1 MLNRQSHR
9 YIFIIFL
16 SLVYFSC
23 IVTEDDVINSDW
35 ERVNYILETIQPPQ
49 FSGRDFLITDYGAIG
64 DGKTDVSAAIAEAI
78 FDANKEGGGRVVIPV
93 GVWYSKGPIHLKS
106 NVNLHIRGGATLL
119 FSDNP
124 KDYLP
129 QVLTRWEGTEAY
141 NFSPLIYVYQATN
154 VAITGG
160 GIIDGSSESGF
171 GTWRDKQS
179 EAQNRLR
186 EMGING
192 IPVFERI
199 FGMKDFL
206 RPNMIQF
213 FGCNQ
218 ILIEG
223 VTIVDSPMWVIH
235 LVYSENVIVR
245 DITIESF
252 RLNND
257 GVDID
262 SSNMIL
268 VENNRFFTGDDSI
281 VIKSGRDQDGW
292 RIGRSSEDIV
302 IRNNYMEGH
311 NALAIGSE
319 MSGGV
324 RRVYMEDNQLGKVR
338 SAIYFKSNLDRGGII
353 ENVKVRNI
361 EVEEANILVRF
372 RTDYQGYKG
381 NYFPPI
387 YRNFLIE
394 NVTALKVH
402 TAIEARG
409 VPDSKIREV
418 NIRNIKVSEA
428 IIPLDTI
435 FVENFRFHNLII
447 NDMEYDSY

>member
-1 MLNRQSHR
+1 MLIRFSQR
-9 YIFIIFL
+9 YIFIFL
-16 SLVYFSC
+16 FSLVYFNCSLA
-23 IVTEDDVINSDW
+23 EDEVNNSDW
-35 ERVNYILETIQPPQ
+35 ERINYILETIQSPQ
-49 FSGRDFLITDYGAIG
+49 FSERDFLISDYGAIG

-78 FDANKEGGGRVVIPV
+78 YNANKEGGGRVVVPV
-93 GVWYSKGPIHLKS
+93 GVWFSKGPIHLKS
-106 NVNLHIRGGATLL
+106 NVNLHISDGATLL

-141 NFSPLIYVYQATN
+141 NFSPLIYAYQATN

-160 GIIDGSSESGF
+160 GIIDGNSESGF

-179 EAQNRLR
+179 NAQNRLR
-186 EMGING
+186 EMGNKG
-192 IPVFERI
+192 IPVFERV
-199 FGMKDFL
+199 FGMDDFL

-213 FGCNQ
+213 FGCNK
-218 ILIEG
+218 IMIEG

-281 VIKSGRDQDGW
+281 VIKAGRDQDGW
-292 RIGRSSEDIV
+292 RIGRASEDIV

-338 SAIYFKSNLDRGGII
+338 SAIYFKSNLDRGGFI
-353 ENVKVRNI
+353 ENIRVRNI
-361 EVEEANILVRF
+361 DVQEANILVRF
-372 RTDYQGYKG
+372 NTDYQGYRG

-394 NVTALKVH
+394 NISAKKVE

-409 VPDSKIREV
+409 VSGSKIQDV
-418 NIRNIKVSEA
+418 QIRNMRVSEA
-428 IIPLDTI
+428 NIPIDTI
-435 FVENFRFHNLII
+435 FVENFSLQNVVI
-447 NDMEYDSY
+447 N